1 MKEQLIAGD
10 SIDEEVEAF
19 DAAGNEYSGDDSWAA
34 KFVFVPRVAGVGT
47 KFEITCSWTGDA
59 FRYQVSAAVSATW
72 VPAEY
77 SWTLLVSKTG
87 LRVVIQQ
94 GTAVVLPNPE
104 TAASHDTRSQAEIA
118 LADAKTAF
126 ATFNSTGGRV
136 KSYSI
141 AGRSMEFESVDG
153 IKAAVAFW
161 ANEVFKE
168 RRARKLAAGEPDP
181 CMVYV
186 RI

>member
-104 TAASHDTRSQAEIA
+104 TAASHDSRSTAVRALDEAKAA
-118 LADAKTAF
+118 LASFTA
-126 ATFNSTGGRV
+126 NNGRV

-141 AGRSMEFESVDG
+141 AGRSMEFESAADIVKLVKFWELQVDR
-153 IKAAVAFW
+153 
-161 ANEVFKE
+161 E
-168 RRARKLAAGEPDP
+168 RTQQRLEQGLATSRPIR
-181 CMVYV
+181 V
-186 RI
+186 RF